1 MTAPAPARRLVV
13 LRHAKSA
20 WPLGVPDHDRPLGP
34 RGVLDARAAGR
45 WVRENVGLPDQVI
58 VSSARRAR
66 GTWTLAAGEI
76 GYIGAAG
83 YDTASPGPL
92 TVDPR
97 VYDASADALVTV
109 LRELPDR
116 VATALL
122 VGHMPGCEDLV
133 DLLARDRDPEAA
145 RLLARKYATAGI
157 AVLDV
162 AVPWADLDVGT
173 AYLRAFAVPRG

>member
-1 MTAPAPARRLVV
+1 MNRLVV

-20 WPLGVPDHDRPLGP
+20 YPPGVVDHDRPLNP
-34 RGVLDARAAGR
+34 RGVVDAKAAGA
-45 WVRENVGLPDQVI
+45 WIREHVGVPDHVV

-66 GTWTLAAGEI
+66 GTWTLAAGAL

-83 YDTASPGPL
+83 YDADSPGPL

-97 VYDASADALVTV
+97 IYDAAASTLVTV
-109 LRELPDR
+109 VSEIPAR
-116 VATALL
+116 AGTAIL
-122 VGHMPGCEDLV
+122 VGHMPGVETLV

-145 RLLARKYATAGI
+145 RLLAVKYPTAGV

-162 AVPWADLDVGT
+162 EVPWAEIGPGT
-173 AYLRAFAVPRG
+173 AYLSAFAVPRGALPT